1 MQDWTEDGHGG
12 IRGSNAT
19 VGGGVE
25 YQSTHHEPIH
35 TQPVEALTNPPA
47 ASRRERG
54 STGAFPSYAAD
65 HGEHGTLR
73 ERCRDGQK
81 PPLPP
86 SSNPSETKLEVSDNS
101 S

>member
-1 MQDWTEDGHGG
+1 MGTEE
-12 IRGSNAT
+12 SVEAT
-19 VGGGVE
+19 LQWVE
-25 YQSTHHEPIH
+25 AWSTRLPVHHEPIH

-101 S
+101 T